1 MFFKIKYKKNSILFI
16 LFLLVLPSQI
26 YSMSFQQ
33 KIKDTVKPIL
43 VADTTL
49 KTATTNQAAESK
61 QTGSKKNWNTTPPL
75 PIDSANNI
83 ALKLLAE
90 SEVYKDAWSGASVFV
105 YDKYSYSNLP
115 DTIQIPLIKTGQKFQ
130 LTWYGNLNFK
140 YGMRWGRMHKG
151 LDLYLQTG
159 DSVVSA
165 FDGIVRYAKFN
176 SGGFGNCVV
185 VRHTNGL
192 ETVYGHLS
200 KIIVT
205 ENQYVQGGET
215 VGLGGTT
222 GNSTGPHLHFE
233 TRYKDFTIDPEMYYD
248 FKTGT
253 LLSDTLVLN
262 KSKLSAE
269 RYPTAKVKSK
279 RSRRSRYTS
288 KGRSTKKVSKQPAK
302 KSTKTPVKKKAATT
316 TKKSTKKK

>member
-1 MFFKIKYKKNSILFI
+1 MLCKIKGRKSVIVFV
-16 LFLLVLPSQI
+16 LFLFVLPSQI
-26 YSMSFQQ
+26 FSMTFQD
-33 KIKDTVKPIL
+33 KIKDTVKPML
-43 VADTTL
+43 SFDSTL
-49 KTATTNQAAESK
+49 KKSSDKEAKESK
-61 QTGSKKNWNTTPPL
+61 HAGSAKNWNATPPL
-75 PIDSANNI
+75 PLDSANNI
-83 ALKLLAE
+83 ALRLLAE
-90 SEVYKDAWSGASVFV
+90 NEVYKDAWSGASVFV
-105 YDKYSYSNLP
+105 YDKYSYTSLP
-115 DTIQIPLIKTGQKFQ
+115 DTIQIPLIKTGERFQ

-200 KIIVT
+200 KIMVA

-233 TRYKDFTIDPEMYYD
+233 TRYKDFTIDPEMYFD
-248 FKTGT
+248 FKTGS
-253 LLSDTLVLN
+253 LIADTLVLN

-269 RYPTAKVKSK
+269 RYPTATVKSK
-279 RSRRSRYTS
+279 RSRRSRSTS
-288 KGRSTKKVSKQPAK
+288 KGRSTKKVSKKPIK
-302 KSTKTPVKKKAATT
+302 KSAKTTVKKKTST
-316 TKKSTKKK
+316 PTKKSTKKK

>member
-1 MFFKIKYKKNSILFI
+1 MQRLYKINCTKITFMIALCLFI
-16 LFLLVLPSQI
+16 LPSQVF
-26 YSMSFQQ
+26 SMTFQN
-33 KIKDTVKPIL
+33 KNNDTAINILSKDTSLQTYINKEVIDFKNKP
-43 VADTTL
+43 
-49 KTATTNQAAESK
+49 
-61 QTGSKKNWNTTPPL
+61 SKKNWLTTASL
-75 PIDSANNI
+75 PIDSANNV

-105 YDKYSYSNLP
+105 YDKYGYANLP
-115 DTIQIPLIKTGQKFQ
+115 DTIQIPLIKSGERVQ

-165 FDGIVRYAKFN
+165 FDGIVRYARFN

-200 KIIVT
+200 KIMVT
-205 ENQYVQGGET
+205 ENQFVLGGET

-233 TRYKDFTIDPEMYYD
+233 TRYKDFSIDPEMYYD
-248 FKTGT
+248 FKTGSLISGT
-253 LLSDTLVLN
+253 LIIN

-269 RYPTAKVKSK
+269 RYPSATKKVK
-279 RSRRSRYTS
+279 RSRRSKSGS
-288 KGRSTKKVSKQPAK
+288 KAK
-302 KSTKTPVKKKAATT
+302 SS
-316 TKKSTKKK
+316 KKSTKKKSK

>member
-1 MFFKIKYKKNSILFI
+1 MVFKITGKKKVIVI
-16 LFLLVLPSQI
+16 VLFLFVLPSQI
-26 YSMSFQQ
+26 FSMTFQN
-33 KIKDTVKPIL
+33 KKKDTVINIFSKDSTIKTL
-43 VADTTL
+43 TNKEVAGTKKSTS
-49 KTATTNQAAESK
+49 T
-61 QTGSKKNWNTTPPL
+61 KNWITTSPL
-75 PIDSANNI
+75 PRDSANNI
-83 ALKLLAE
+83 AVKLLSE
-90 SEVYKDAWSGASVFV
+90 SDVYKDAWSGAAVFV
-105 YDKYSYSNLP
+105 YEQFTYANLP
-115 DTIQIPLIKTGQKFQ
+115 DTIKIPLINKGQRFQ

-159 DSVVSA
+159 DSVVST
-165 FDGIVRYAKFN
+165 FDGIVRYARFN

-200 KIIVT
+200 KIMVT

-248 FKTGT
+248 FKTGA

-269 RYPTAKVKSK
+269 RYPSSSVKSK

-288 KGRSTKKVSKQPAK
+288 KGRSTKKVSNQTSK
-302 KSTKTPVKKKAATT
+302 KNTKTAVRKKASTN
-316 TKKSTKKK
+316 TKKPTKK